1 METTVHTKTM
11 SSEPTRD
18 TPVLWKMRLS
28 QQATAYLF
36 LLPALLIF
44 GLFAWYPILKA
55 VEMSFQNISL
65 MGESTWAG
73 LDNYKLMFKD
83 PAFEIAWKNSLQFA
97 LWSLILGFMIPVV
110 LAVLIREMRGYQGFF
125 RIVYFLPT
133 VVPVTIAVIV
143 WRFIYDPDAGILNEM
158 IKALGGQP
166 QQWLNNVVLA
176 KPSIIAMM
184 TWGTFGSTALI
195 YLATLQE
202 IPTELYEAAE
212 LDGASPF
219 KRIQHITFPHLYPL
233 MSVLFILQVISVVQ
247 VFTEPFLMTKGG
259 PGRETLTP
267 TLHIYNRAFI
277 RIDLGYAAAWSVTLI
292 LVLLVFSIIYR
303 IVNHQ
308 LNRE

>member
-158 IKALGGQP
+158 IKALGGHP
-166 QQWLNNVVLA
+166 QQWLNDVVLA
-176 KPSIIAMM
+176 KPSIIAMK
-184 TWGTFGSTALI
+184 TFCAGNLPGYMSPDRFIFHDRLPRTSTDKVD
-195 YLATLQE
+195 YQTLRR
-202 IPTELYEAAE
+202 ELVES
-212 LDGASPF
+212 GAGGA
-219 KRIQHITFPHLYPL
+219 
-233 MSVLFILQVISVVQ
+233 VL
-247 VFTEPFLMTKGG
+247 T
-259 PGRETLTP
+259 
-267 TLHIYNRAFI
+267 
-277 RIDLGYAAAWSVTLI
+277 
-292 LVLLVFSIIYR
+292 
-303 IVNHQ
+303 
-308 LNRE
+308 